1 MQLEKD
7 TIKYQTYNYYLY
19 HSYVSFRLTA
29 CESGK
34 RAKDTCENWR
44 SLSVHVQLFYIWK
57 RNVLSNVRGG
67 GGCKNY
73 YVSYKLN
80 YRYKCFIYKSIYEA
94 LERIIM

>member
-67 GGCKNY
+67 GG
-73 YVSYKLN
+73 
-80 YRYKCFIYKSIYEA
+80 A
-94 LERIIM
+94 RIIMFLIN